1 MNGKQILAAIAGVG
15 VVSAGAAAQEAV
27 QWRVEDGGNGHWYSI
42 VDLGQSST
50 SIEQCTA
57 LIASI
62 GALPCVFD
70 NAEEWIWW
78 TENHVV
84 RPFSDGSAHQGL
96 YRSPNQQWKTF
107 DGQVPPFT
115 AWTTGLPNNPANNY
129 VIAVAVPAGGCFG
142 NPAPCWEDY
151 IAADTQ
157 FRVWTVEWSADCNND
172 GIVDYGQI
180 LDGSLED
187 LDANGVPDCCDA
199 GASCTPCAADL
210 DGNGE
215 VNGIDLA
222 IILGKWGTNGGKDY
236 PNADLDRDGTI
247 GGADLAQ
254 ILGAWGA
261 CP

>member
-1 MNGKQILAAIAGVG
+1 MAELPWAPFWDDVG
-15 VVSAGAAAQEAV
+15 
-27 QWRVEDGGNGHWYSI
+27 I
-42 VDLGQSST
+42 
-50 SIEQCTA
+50 
-57 LIASI
+57 
-62 GALPCVFD
+62 
-70 NAEEWIWW
+70 
-78 TENHVV
+78 
-84 RPFSDGSAHQGL
+84 GSAQTSMCG
-96 YRSPNQQWKTF
+96 
-107 DGQVPPFT
+107 
-115 AWTTGLPNNPANNY
+115 A
-129 VIAVAVPAGGCFG
+129 I
-142 NPAPCWEDY
+142 
-151 IAADTQ
+151 I
-157 FRVWTVEWSADCNND
+157 EWSADCNND

-199 GASCTPCAADL
+199 GASCDPCAADL

-236 PNADLDRDGTI
+236 PNADIDGDGTI

>member
-1 MNGKQILAAIAGVG
+1 MCGAI
-15 VVSAGAAAQEAV
+15 
-27 QWRVEDGGNGHWYSI
+27 I
-42 VDLGQSST
+42 
-50 SIEQCTA
+50 
-57 LIASI
+57 
-62 GALPCVFD
+62 
-70 NAEEWIWW
+70 
-78 TENHVV
+78 
-84 RPFSDGSAHQGL
+84 
-96 YRSPNQQWKTF
+96 
-107 DGQVPPFT
+107 
-115 AWTTGLPNNPANNY
+115 
-129 VIAVAVPAGGCFG
+129 
-142 NPAPCWEDY
+142 
-151 IAADTQ
+151 
-157 FRVWTVEWSADCNND
+157 EWSADCNND

-199 GASCTPCAADL
+199 GVSCVSCAADL

-236 PNADLDRDGTI
+236 PNADIDGDGTI